1 MFGFVPLT
9 DPEARD
15 EGRRFPANLA
25 LDVIAA
31 RRFTQVRLRLGLTQ
45 SEVARAAKDLGLKW
59 SRNTVH
65 AIERFGLGGR
75 VEEPVEAPPT
85 QPDRPTFHSRPTNP
99 QSGTRRLTLME
110 LLAVPRI
117 LEQACKTRGEIYEPI
132 HPLWFLELE
141 TLERMKRELSDPA
154 VEFRTWSH

>member
-1 MFGFVPLT
+1 MFGFIPPE

-31 RRFTQVRLRLGLTQ
+31 RRLTEIRERLGLTQ
-45 SEVARAAKDLGLKW
+45 SEVARAAKSLGFTW
-59 SRNTVH
+59 TRNTIH

-75 VEEPVEAPPT
+75 PDASGGGEAPAA
-85 QPDRPTFHSRPTNP
+85 HGSANP

-110 LLAVPRI
+110 LVAVPRI
-117 LEQACKTRGEIYEPI
+117 LEEACRVRGGDAPRI
-132 HPLWFLELE
+132 HPLWFVRRE
-141 TLERMKRELSDPA
+141 TFERMRAELADPEA
-154 VEFRTWSH
+154 ERRTWPDPPGART